1 MENKRYNIELEV
13 VTPLCVGAGGE
24 NDWVKGSDYVQKG
37 GKVYVIDLKRVYDEI
52 GKDGLEKLSDAFA
65 AANTDSILSIIGN
78 KLDSVSRYTFDSP
91 ATSDNPIKTFLRT
104 QLYNSPLIAGTSL
117 KGAIRSALFK
127 EFRPEG
133 PTDKDNK
140 ENEKAFGGIQDNL
153 MKFLQVGDIEMAETT
168 LVNTKV
174 YSLIGTGESC
184 TGGWKVSLN
193 SNNSRTYNPQ
203 GFNTLYEC
211 VYPGE
216 TGLGTITYAVNAKT
230 SKKSEKQ
237 RLQQGGI
244 EELFRI
250 INQRTREYLDKEKKF
265 FEQYPA
271 NRSEEIIDCIDML
284 SEELDDMMK
293 DNKSCLLK
301 MSAGVGFHSIT
312 GDWQYE
318 DYTQTGEYKSGKH
331 AGKKRYKS
339 RKIAEYDGELY
350 LMGFVAL
357 HLLSDEEAKERRNT
371 LDNTH
376 TAIHQKHIGLLQE
389 VAVAEARR
397 KAEAEAKRK
406 AEEAKRARQAKFNAL
421 FQEARDLSVANNID
435 EAKEKLKEAL
445 ALQPDHAE
453 AITMLS
459 DIQRQKQNQVIL
471 KEQAEANAQRFTGS
485 LAAAFEGKNIA
496 TLGALIGRAQ
506 KWLKANP
513 KSSIGL
519 AEFEVI
525 KDVVLRFPNKEMRNV
540 TKNSKKLID
549 FLGKEKAE
557 ELLETLKSSK

>member
-24 NDWVKGSDYVQKG
+24 NDWVRGADYVQKG
-37 GKVYVIDLKRVYDEI
+37 GKVYVIDLKRFYDEI
-52 GKDGLEKLSDAFA
+52 GKDGIDKLSQAYATSNMDG
-65 AANTDSILSIIGN
+65 ILSLIGN
-78 KLDSVSRYTFDSP
+78 KLESVSRYIFDSP

-104 QLYNSPLIAGTSL
+104 QLYNRPLIAGTSL

-133 PTDKDNK
+133 PKDRDSK

-174 YSLIGTGESC
+174 FSLIGSGDSWN
-184 TGGWKVSLN
+184 GGWKDTLN
-193 SNNSRTYNPQ
+193 GKNSRTYNQQ

-216 TGLGTITYAVNAKT
+216 TGLGTISYAVNAKT
-230 SKKSEKQ
+230 SKESEKQ

-244 EELFRI
+244 EELFKI

-284 SEELDDMMK
+284 SEELDNMMS

-312 GDWQYE
+312 GDWQCK
-318 DYTQTGEYKSGKH
+318 DYTNTGFYGEKHRH
-331 AGKKRYKS
+331 AGKKKYKS
-339 RKIAEYDGELY
+339 RKIAEYDRKLY

-357 HLLSDEEAKERRNT
+357 HLLPDEKAKECRSS
-371 LDNTH
+371 LDKEH
-376 TAIHQKHIGLLQE
+376 MEIQQEHIARLQE
-389 VAVAEARR
+389 AAEAEARR
-397 KAEAEAKRK
+397 KAEAEAKQR
-406 AEEAKRARQAKFNAL
+406 AKEQERARQAKFDAL
-421 FQEARDLSVANNID
+421 FQEAKDLNVAGNLD
-435 EAKEKLKEAL
+435 EAIAKLNEAL
-445 ALQPDHAE
+445 ALLPNDVDAPKLLAE
-453 AITMLS
+453 VKKRQENQASIKKIEEAAAKRLS
-459 DIQRQKQNQVIL
+459 
-471 KEQAEANAQRFTGS
+471 GS
-485 LAAAFEGKNIA
+485 LADVFEGKSIGALGTLIA
-496 TLGALIGRAQ
+496 TTQ

-513 KSSIGL
+513 EVSIGD
-519 AEFEVI
+519 AEYEAI
-525 KDVVLRFPNKEMRNV
+525 KKVVTNFPKNEKRNIK
-540 TKNSKKLID
+540 KNSKKLIG
-549 FLGKEKAE
+549 FLGQDRAD
-557 ELLETLKSSK
+557 ELVGTF

>member
-24 NDWVKGSDYVQKG
+24 NDWVKGADYVEKD
-37 GKVYVIDLKRVYDEI
+37 GKVYVIDLKWFYDEI
-52 GKDGLEKLSDAFA
+52 GKDGIDKLSQAYATSNMDG
-65 AANTDSILSIIGN
+65 ILSLIGN
-78 KLDSVSRYTFDSP
+78 KLESVSRYIFDSP
-91 ATSDNPIKTFLRT
+91 ETSENPIKTFLRT
-104 QLYNSPLIAGTSL
+104 QLYNRPLIAGTSL

-133 PTDKDNK
+133 PKDRDSK

-174 YSLIGTGESC
+174 FSLIGSGDSWD
-184 TGGWKVSLN
+184 GGWKDTLN
-193 SNNSRTYNPQ
+193 GKNLRTYNPQ

-216 TGLGTITYAVNAKT
+216 TGLGTITYAVNAAT
-230 SKKSEKQ
+230 SKVSEKQ

-284 SEELDDMMK
+284 SEELDNMMS

-312 GDWQYE
+312 GDWQCK
-318 DYTQTGEYKSGKH
+318 DYTNTGFYGEKHRH
-331 AGKKRYKS
+331 AGKKKYKS
-339 RKIAEYDGELY
+339 RKIAEYDRKLY

-357 HLLSDEEAKERRNT
+357 HLLPDEKAKECRSS
-371 LDNTH
+371 LD
-376 TAIHQKHIGLLQE
+376 KEHIARLQE
-389 VAVAEARR
+389 AAEAEARR
-397 KAEAEAKRK
+397 KAEAEAKQR
-406 AEEAKRARQAKFNAL
+406 AKQQQRMRQAKFDAL
-421 FQEARDLSVANNID
+421 FQEAKDLNVDGHLD
-435 EAKEKLKEAL
+435 EAIAKLNEAL
-445 ALQPDHAE
+445 ALLPNDVDALKLLAE
-453 AITMLS
+453 VKKRQENQASIKKLEEAAAKRLS
-459 DIQRQKQNQVIL
+459 
-471 KEQAEANAQRFTGS
+471 GS
-485 LAAAFEGKNIA
+485 LADVFEGKSIGALGTLIA
-496 TLGALIGRAQ
+496 TTQ

-513 KSSIGL
+513 EVSIGD
-519 AEFEVI
+519 AEYEAI
-525 KDVVLRFPNKEMRNV
+525 KKVVTNFPKNEKRNIK
-540 TKNSKKLID
+540 KNSKKLIE
-549 FLGKEKAE
+549 FLGQDRAD
-557 ELLETLKSSK
+557 ELVGTF